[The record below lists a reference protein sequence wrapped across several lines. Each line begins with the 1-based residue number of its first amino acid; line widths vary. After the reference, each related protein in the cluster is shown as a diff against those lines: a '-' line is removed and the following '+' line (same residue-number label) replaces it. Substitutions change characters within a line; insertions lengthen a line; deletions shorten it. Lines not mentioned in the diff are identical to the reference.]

1 MSIAKPPCLMR
12 AHLSLFNSPFEVKKN
27 FGTSPFLSVGRTGY
41 PKHVD
46 IRKQII
52 SICPRY

>member
-41 PKHVD
+41 PRHVD

>member
-27 FGTSPFLSVGRTGY
+27 FGTGY
-41 PKHVD
+41 PRHVD